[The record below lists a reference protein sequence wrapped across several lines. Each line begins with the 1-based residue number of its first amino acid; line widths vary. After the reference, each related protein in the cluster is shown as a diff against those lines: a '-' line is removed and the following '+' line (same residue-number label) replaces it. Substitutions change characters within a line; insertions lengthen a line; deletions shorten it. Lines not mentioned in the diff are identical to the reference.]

1 MTLQL
6 ERETT
11 VDELNDRLRRASLEG
26 PYQLQIDYSSSPDGV
41 STDFVGNGHAGILD
55 APATLVQGSQAT
67 VYVWYDNEYGYSR
80 QVIRIVERVTG
91 LRPPTFPR

>member
-1 MTLQL
+1 M
-6 ERETT
+6 
-11 VDELNDRLRRASLEG
+11 
-26 PYQLQIDYSSSPDGV
+26 
-41 STDFVGNGHAGILD
+41 GNGHAGILD